1 MKRCRAARQCTI
13 AALWLAVAACV
24 PVGALAAESGA
35 LPAASS
41 APAASGSGGTSSSSS
56 PASAARPVE
65 TPPSSPVVVDS
76 RVTPV
81 DWFVR
86 ASALLGQL
94 VMLALAVA
102 CGLLAWSA
110 FVVLREALGMAPRRV
125 DADPPASGDPSPSD
139 SNVARSPPGASAP
152 PLSPAIAAQP
162 FTFQRHWGG
171 FGGASTGWV
180 LSERLVR
187 VMVGLVLAGLAAGL
201 GMQLVPHEASAGKAE
216 ATASGGA
223 ASAAKPRD

>member
-13 AALWLAVAACV
+13 AALLLTIAAGV

-41 APAASGSGGTSSSSS
+41 ASVASGSGGTSSSSP
-56 PASAARPVE
+56 PASATRPVE

-76 RVTPV
+76 RVTTV

-94 VMLALAVA
+94 VTLALAVA

-125 DADPPASGDPSPSD
+125 DADPPASGDPLPSD
-139 SNVARSPPGASAP
+139 SNVARSPPDASAP

-201 GMQLVPHEASAGKAE
+201 GMQLVPHEAGKAE